1 MNGRQYKLPPR
12 YWIHRDHRLGGCRR
26 YLVIANAT
34 RTVGCS
40 GEPTSISLEK
50 SIVCGLG
57 DPVSNSHDVQL
68 CQSIRSSQS
77 SCRLDRPHLGREYK
91 TLLEKK
97 EAELAELKS
106 VSEINAKHEEYFKLQ
121 LEDELKTMTEGM
133 AKIVT
138 DSGKDTASQLQM
150 AKQLK
155 SEMGVGVNS
164 PSADRPSAI
173 ASTGDV
179 TTLAE
184 TIKTETDM
192 LKKSKMIFELKSKA
206 DAFSKQV
213 LDLIK

>member
-1 MNGRQYKLPPR
+1 MTEVN
-12 YWIHRDHRLGGCRR
+12 
-26 YLVIANAT
+26 
-34 RTVGCS
+34 TV
-40 GEPTSISLEK
+40 EPTAVENTVESDLLASIKADPMRTEKELLKLRHENAQKINSASKEEYERLKTLEAEVTIK
-50 SIVCGLG
+50 QEQTLKEQG
-57 DPVSNSHDVQL
+57 
-68 CQSIRSSQS
+68 
-77 SCRLDRPHLGREYK
+77 EYK

-121 LEDELKTMTEGM
+121 LEDELKTMSEGM

-164 PSADRPSAI
+164 PSADRPNAI

-192 LKKSKMIFELKSKA
+192 LKKAKMMFELESKA

-213 LDLIK
+213 LDLIKI

>member
-1 MNGRQYKLPPR
+1 MTEVN
-12 YWIHRDHRLGGCRR
+12 
-26 YLVIANAT
+26 
-34 RTVGCS
+34 TV
-40 GEPTSISLEK
+40 EPTAVENTVEESDLLRSIKADPMETERQLLKLRHENAQKLNNASKEDYERLKKIEAEYSLEQEK
-50 SIVCGLG
+50 TLKEQG
-57 DPVSNSHDVQL
+57 
-68 CQSIRSSQS
+68 
-77 SCRLDRPHLGREYK
+77 EYK

-97 EAELAELKS
+97 EAELAELVG
-106 VSEINAKHEEYFKLQ
+106 VSEINAKHEEYFKVQ

-133 AKIVT
+133 AKIVSE
-138 DSGKDTASQLQM
+138 SGKDIASQLQM

-164 PSADRPSAI
+164 PSADRPSAQ

-192 LKKSKMIFELKSKA
+192 LKKSKMIYELKSKT

-213 LDLIK
+213 LDLIKT